1 MGNTFLMN
9 LVQIGLTVS
18 AAALVLFAL
27 RKMMKKRYPARA
39 VCIVWAILAV
49 RLLLPVQLTLPEA
62 PVQLTPRTTYLT
74 RTDFA
79 PAQLAQAGLPV
90 IEQDGETTTRRWVT
104 AEQAQALTPNDMPS
118 LISFDLGHMLMWLWG
133 LGMAVFAGW
142 QVLMYCSF
150 AYLLRSSDAPVGRNT
165 LRRVFEEQKRSLG
178 IARDIPLL
186 VSPAADC
193 PMLAGF
199 IRPAL
204 YLPDENLSEQ
214 EAVFIFRHEL
224 VHYKRGDLW
233 LKLLLT
239 AAKTMHW
246 FNPLVHLLARLAQE
260 DIELAC
266 DDAVVRGM
274 DGAARRAYGEAILR
288 SAVAQS
294 RRQSAL
300 ISCFTGDKETLMRR
314 FEGIFD
320 TRVKK
325 RGAALVIAATVLIGV
340 FGCALSVGENKD
352 ALTDKERV
360 ALAEQ
365 WAQRGDSM
373 DYTVKLDGD
382 DTYVLYDIHFEY
394 LPEVAVPY
402 RAGERLTFEK
412 GADGW
417 QVVKGEAVTADADGY
432 VTSLDEF
439 KILYENDLGLPD
451 FLSVPDANAQ
461 IDISTPEQAAA
472 NLLYLQGNTTVRAG
486 AQQDIRDV
494 AVTFADGSEVVITM
508 IRQFGEG
515 WLPQDFTYDGG
526 KNARTAAD
534 LARQYARGVM
544 HKSGQYIYPILTAQM
559 QRDFQT
565 RQALPEGGFSWQY
578 GGEQLAYDGYTVVPT
593 DSEDSCQVE
602 FWWTDRAGNRQRITQ
617 VIETARAD
625 GRRVIASVRQLAQ
638 GGDETFT
645 IRSADYHNPTYGYT
659 LTLPDCF
666 VGQGYAVETEN
677 GVRFGLQNA
686 MPGYSGDPTDGGT
699 VMHLQAEATAYLREL
714 YGEDWQANYH
724 VPCRQL
730 AERDGLTWYL
740 TFASDVQYD
749 TNDEDITAAYAEM
762 AEAARAMEGSALSFA
777 GQTAE
782 QRTNEQELLLRA
794 LARIYAAQ
802 NDSTAELIRDKVTIH
817 PEAGDN
823 AVRIVIRFT
832 TRNRDY
838 FFTRAERVWYDR
850 TDTITPSRTEL
861 LVDTSDGVRSH
872 ADFLLAFPL
881 EQGFPIFEEE
891 GLERLSEM
899 AAKPAS
905 LENPDL
911 STPETCAEYVL
922 HLVTGAWIR
931 RTGSEDDDEMGL
943 TYRWDDGE
951 MTIRMQRV
959 QLSDNS
965 PVLWL
970 PIGYDGWQPQY
981 PPYLRVVARMMAYY
995 PYRST
1000 GELLQALAMGWVDG
1014 AYAEAVLA
1022 ELDKRWQQDAAA
1034 VEQAI
1039 AGVDAPVQT
1048 LWQQHKAANPD
1059 LFGARFTAAE
1069 IEAAYQAV
1077 RAYAA
1082 ANGFSVEN
1090 LRYDAA
1096 HDSSFS
1102 EDSMS
1107 SGVLKD
1113 NVQEDGLTR
1122 GDVIT
1127 VLGDAHFGENAWRDK
1142 VEGWAFTLYRGA
1154 DGKWVLEDGAFGY

>member
-340 FGCALSVGENKD
+340 FGCAVSVGENKD

-382 DTYVLYDIHFEY
+382 DTYVLYDVHFEY

-451 FLSVPDANAQ
+451 FLSVPNANTQ

-472 NLLYLQGNTTVRAG
+472 TLLNLPADRVGMLRTKP
-486 AQQDIRDV
+486 QDQNGDGTDDWAWCGV
-494 AVTFADGSEVVITM
+494 VFPDNGSQLELLMVCQPDGS
-508 IRQFGEG
+508 
-515 WLPQDFTYDGG
+515 WLPQDFTYDSG

-602 FWWTDRAGNRQRITQ
+602 FWWADRAGNRQRITQ

-677 GVRFGLQNA
+677 GVRFGLQNT
-686 MPGYSGDPTDGGT
+686 MPGYSDDPTDGGT

-802 NDSTAELIRDKVTIH
+802 NDSTAELIRDEVTIH

-872 ADFLLAFPL
+872 ADFLLAFPQ
-881 EQGFPIFEEE
+881 EQRFPQVGRDGIDALLAAPTGNAAQDAERVL
-891 GLERLSEM
+891 GL
-899 AAKPAS
+899 
-905 LENPDL
+905 
-911 STPETCAEYVL
+911 TGGTAEDFVHHPMYGR
-922 HLVTGAWIR
+922 VTF
-931 RTGSEDDDEMGL
+931 
-943 TYRWDDGE
+943 TYRWPDGTE
-951 MTIRMQRV
+951 DFTMQGVRLGNAKDFV
-959 QLSDNS
+959 Y
-965 PVLWL
+965 L
-970 PIGYDGWQPQY
+970 PIGYNDVLWVGD
-981 PPYLRVVARMMAYY
+981 PYTYMMCKETNDF
-995 PYRST
+995 SMCT
-1000 GELLQALAMGWVDG
+1000 VEALVWYLAQSDG
-1014 AYAEAVLA
+1014 AYTEGILA

-1090 LRYDAA
+1090 LHYDAA

-1142 VEGWAFTLYRGA
+1142 AEGWAFTLYRGA

>member
-1 MGNTFLMN
+1 M
-9 LVQIGLTVS
+9 LTD
-18 AAALVLFAL
+18 
-27 RKMMKKRYPARA
+27 A
-39 VCIVWAILAV
+39 VIHA
-49 RLLLPVQLTLPEA
+49 
-62 PVQLTPRTTYLT
+62 
-74 RTDFA
+74 
-79 PAQLAQAGLPV
+79 
-90 IEQDGETTTRRWVT
+90 DG
-104 AEQAQALTPNDMPS
+104 
-118 LISFDLGHMLMWLWG
+118 
-133 LGMAVFAGW
+133 
-142 QVLMYCSF
+142 
-150 AYLLRSSDAPVGRNT
+150 T
-165 LRRVFEEQKRSLG
+165 LR
-178 IARDIPLL
+178 
-186 VSPAADC
+186 
-193 PMLAGF
+193 
-199 IRPAL
+199 
-204 YLPDENLSEQ
+204 Y
-214 EAVFIFRHEL
+214 
-224 VHYKRGDLW
+224 
-233 LKLLLT
+233 T
-239 AAKTMHW
+239 
-246 FNPLVHLLARLAQE
+246 
-260 DIELAC
+260 
-266 DDAVVRGM
+266 
-274 DGAARRAYGEAILR
+274 
-288 SAVAQS
+288 
-294 RRQSAL
+294 
-300 ISCFTGDKETLMRR
+300 DKETQQTNIR
-314 FEGIFD
+314 FTD
-320 TRVKK
+320 VYD
-325 RGAALVIAATVLIGV
+325 RGSAVYLYKVEHLAAE
-340 FGCALSVGENKD
+340 ALSST
-352 ALTDKERV
+352 LT
-360 ALAEQ
+360 
-365 WAQRGDSM
+365 
-373 DYTVKLDGD
+373 
-382 DTYVLYDIHFEY
+382 
-394 LPEVAVPY
+394 AVVY
-402 RAGERLTFEK
+402 
-412 GADGW
+412 
-417 QVVKGEAVTADADGY
+417 
-432 VTSLDEF
+432 
-439 KILYENDLGLPD
+439 
-451 FLSVPDANAQ
+451 
-461 IDISTPEQAAA
+461 
-472 NLLYLQGNTTVRAG
+472 
-486 AQQDIRDV
+486 
-494 AVTFADGSEVVITM
+494 
-508 IRQFGEG
+508 
-515 WLPQDFTYDGG
+515 
-526 KNARTAAD
+526 
-534 LARQYARGVM
+534 RGVM
-544 HKSGQYIYPILTAQM
+544 VTYRTSAYTGTEQEYTAAFVY
-559 QRDFQT
+559 R
-565 RQALPEGGFSWQY
+565 LSN
-578 GGEQLAYDGYTVVPT
+578 DGVPNTDYT
-593 DSEDSCQVE
+593 
-602 FWWTDRAGNRQRITQ
+602 ITST
-617 VIETARAD
+617 E
-625 GRRVIASVRQLAQ
+625 
-638 GGDETFT
+638 
-645 IRSADYHNPTYGYT
+645 YHNDTYGYT

-951 MTIRMQRV
+951 MTFRMQRV

-1022 ELDKRWQQDAAA
+1022 ELDKRWQQDKAA

-1039 AGVDAPVQT
+1039 AGVDALAQT

-1069 IEAAYQAV
+1069 IEAAYQVV

-1090 LRYDAA
+1090 LHYDAA

-1127 VLGDAHFGENAWRDK
+1127 VLGDAHFGKNAWRDK
-1142 VEGWAFTLYRGA
+1142 AEGWAFTLYRGA